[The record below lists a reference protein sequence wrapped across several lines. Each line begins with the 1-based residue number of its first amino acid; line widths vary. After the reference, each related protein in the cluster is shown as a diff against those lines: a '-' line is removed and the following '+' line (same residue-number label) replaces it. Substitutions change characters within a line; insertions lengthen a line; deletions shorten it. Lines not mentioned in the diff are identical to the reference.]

1 MLSENYNWIRKP
13 EKTKILNGIVE
24 IYTNPHTDLWQRT
37 YYNFQNDNA
46 PIFYREVE
54 EEYFSF
60 TVKAEFRD
68 AKHRFDQCGL
78 VIYQDSENWLKASS
92 EYENGDYQHLGCVV
106 TNSGYSDWSTME
118 IDPSIKEIWYRVS
131 RRESDFRVE
140 YSSDGKIFH
149 QMRICHLN
157 KGGGKVNIGIYACS
171 PEESSFKA
179 SFSNFKFSECL
190 WGDHVGQVPD

>member
-68 AKHRFDQCGL
+68 AKHRFDQCGI

-157 KGGGKVNIGIYACS
+157 KGGGKVNI
-171 PEESSFKA
+171 
-179 SFSNFKFSECL
+179 
-190 WGDHVGQVPD
+190 

>member
-1 MLSENYNWIRKP
+1 MEWSRYILILIQIYGKELIITFKMIMLQYSIRKW
-13 EKTKILNGIVE
+13 KKSIFLLQSRLSLE
-24 IYTNPHTDLWQRT
+24 I
-37 YYNFQNDNA
+37 
-46 PIFYREVE
+46 
-54 EEYFSF
+54 
-60 TVKAEFRD
+60 
-68 AKHRFDQCGL
+68 
-78 VIYQDSENWLKASS
+78 
-92 EYENGDYQHLGCVV
+92 GCVV

-171 PEESSFKA
+171 PEELSFKA

-190 WGDHVGQVPD
+190 WGDHVGQAPD